1 MTAPSLASPELVFQA
16 GSGLAVLGW
25 LALALSPAGA
35 RWTPLARRFA
45 GRWVPLVLAL
55 AYVALFARHGMGD
68 GGYGS
73 LAEVQRL
80 FAVPGLLTAGWL
92 HYLAFDLFVG
102 AWISERAAAL
112 GWPHWAVLPLLALTF
127 LFGPAGLLAWA
138 VLRGLQAL
146 WALWALRARRRP
158 ATAHA

>member
-1 MTAPSLASPELVFQA
+1 MTLPGLFAPETAFQA
-16 GSGLAVLGW
+16 GSSLALLGW
-25 LALALSPAGA
+25 IALACSPAAA
-35 RWTPLARRFA
+35 RWAPLARRFA
-45 GRWVPLVLAL
+45 GRWVPLVLAV

-80 FAVPGLLTAGWL
+80 FAEPGRLTAGWL

-112 GWPHWAVLPLLALTF
+112 ALPHGAVLPLLALTF

-138 VLRGLQAL
+138 LLSRALSWWRG
-146 WALWALRARRRP
+146 RRP
-158 ATAHA
+158 AAPAS

>member
-1 MTAPSLASPELVFQA
+1 MPTPALFSPEALFQA
-16 GSGLAVLGW
+16 GSGLAALGW

-45 GRWVPLVLAL
+45 GRWIPLLLAVG
-55 AYVALFARHGMGD
+55 YVALFARHGMGE

-80 FAVPGLLTAGWL
+80 LAVPGLLTAGWL

-112 GWPHWAVLPLLALTF
+112 GLPHWVLLPLLALTF

-138 VLRGLQAL
+138 
-146 WALWALRARRRP
+146 ALRAALGGWHRRRP
-158 ATAHA
+158 ATAPA

>member
-1 MTAPSLASPELVFQA
+1 MTALSNASPELIFQA
-16 GSGLAVLGW
+16 GSALAMLGW
-25 LALALSPAGA
+25 LALALSPARA
-35 RWTPLARRFA
+35 RWAPSARRFA
-45 GRWVPLVLAL
+45 GRWVPLVLAII
-55 AYVALFARHGMGD
+55 YVALFARHGMGD

-112 GWPHWAVLPLLALTF
+112 GLPLWAVLPLLALTF

-138 VLRGLQAL
+138 VVRGVLAL
-146 WALWALRARRRP
+146 WARRHP
-158 ATAHA
+158 AAAHA

>member
-1 MTAPSLASPELVFQA
+1 MTALSAFAPEAIFQA
-16 GSGLAVLGW
+16 GSSLATLGW

-35 RWTPLARRFA
+35 RWTPAARRFA
-45 GRWVPLVLAL
+45 GRWVPLVLAVV
-55 AYVALFARHGMGD
+55 YVALFARHGMGD

-80 FAVPGLLTAGWL
+80 LAVPGLLAAGWL

-112 GWPHWAVLPLLALTF
+112 GLPHALVLPLLALTF
-127 LFGPAGLLAWA
+127 LFGPAGLLGWA
-138 VLRGLQAL
+138 AVRAVHAL
-146 WALWALRARRRP
+146 WQRRAAV
-158 ATAHA
+158 ATA

>member
-1 MTAPSLASPELVFQA
+1 MTLTDFVPPETLFSA
-16 GSGLAVLGW
+16 GSGLAMCGW

-55 AYVALFARHGMGD
+55 VYVALFARHGMGD

-80 FAVPGLLTAGWL
+80 LAVPGLLTAGWL
-92 HYLAFDLFVG
+92 HFLAFDLFVG
-102 AWISERAAAL
+102 TWISERAAAL
-112 GWPHWAVLPLLALTF
+112 ALPHWVLLPLLALTF
-127 LFGPAGLLAWA
+127 MFGPAGLLAWA
-138 VLRGLQAL
+138 
-146 WALWALRARRRP
+146 ALRAALALRRRP
-158 ATAHA
+158 APSLA

>member
-1 MTAPSLASPELVFQA
+1 MIPLPPPEWVFSA
-16 GSGLAVLGW
+16 GSRLAMLGW

-45 GRWVPLVLAL
+45 GRWVPATLAV
-55 AYVALFARHGMGD
+55 AYVALFAQHGMGD
-68 GGYGS
+68 GGYGT

-80 FAVPGLLTAGWL
+80 FAVPGIATTGWL

-102 AWISERAAAL
+102 AWISERAQAL
-112 GWPHWAVLPLLALTF
+112 GLPHWLLLPMLALTF

-138 VLRGLQAL
+138 LVRGAM
-146 WALWALRARRRP
+146 ALRARRR
-158 ATAHA
+158 AAAAAA

>member
-1 MTAPSLASPELVFQA
+1 MNPLSTLTPEAIFQAASSLAA
-16 GSGLAVLGW
+16 LGW

-35 RWTPLARRFA
+35 RWTPAARRFA
-45 GRWVPLVLAL
+45 GRWVPLVLAVV
-55 AYVALFARHGMGD
+55 YVALFARHGMGE

-80 FAVPGLLTAGWL
+80 LAVPGLLTAGWL

-112 GWPHWAVLPLLALTF
+112 GLPHLLVLPLLALTF

-138 VLRGLQAL
+138 AVRAALAL
-146 WALWALRARRRP
+146 WQRRTAVAP
-158 ATAHA
+158 A

>member
-1 MTAPSLASPELVFQA
+1 MTPESLATPEQIFQA
-16 GSGLAVLGW
+16 GSALAMLGW
-25 LALALSPAGA
+25 LALAVSPAGA

-45 GRWVPLVLAL
+45 GRWVPLVLAVV
-55 AYVALFARHGMGD
+55 YVALFARHGMGD

-80 FAVPGLLTAGWL
+80 LAVPGVLTAGWL

-102 AWISERAAAL
+102 AWISERAASL
-112 GWPHWAVLPLLALTF
+112 GLPHWALLPLLALTF

-138 VLRGLQAL
+138 
-146 WALWALRARRRP
+146 ALRAAHALWSRRR
-158 ATAHA
+158 AAAALA

>member
-1 MTAPSLASPELVFQA
+1 MPTPSLFSPEALFQA
-16 GSGLAVLGW
+16 GSGLAALGW

-35 RWTPLARRFA
+35 RWTPMARRFA
-45 GRWVPLVLAL
+45 GRWVPLVLAV
-55 AYVALFARHGMGD
+55 AYVALFARHGMGE

-80 FAVPGLLTAGWL
+80 LAVPGLLAAGWL

-112 GWPHWAVLPLLALTF
+112 GLPHWALLPLLALTF

-138 VLRGLQAL
+138 
-146 WALWALRARRRP
+146 ALRAVVVGWRRHRP
-158 ATAHA
+158 APAPA

>member
-1 MTAPSLASPELVFQA
+1 MSIPTLFSPEAVFQA
-16 GSGLAVLGW
+16 GSALAGLGW

-45 GRWVPLVLAL
+45 GRWVPLILAVV
-55 AYVALFARHGMGD
+55 YVALFARHGMGD

-80 FAVPGLLTAGWL
+80 LAVPGLLAAGWL

-112 GWPHWAVLPLLALTF
+112 GLPHWALLPLLALTF
-127 LFGPAGLLAWA
+127 LFGPAGLLTWA
-138 VLRGLQAL
+138 VLRAAL
-146 WALWALRARRRP
+146 AGWRGRRSAAALA
-158 ATAHA
+158 